1 MKRIVW
7 ICFILGFEW
16 YFYINVISNFKW
28 CVSEELSAE
37 LSLIGRLK
45 KERKK
50 ERKKETKK
58 QRNKERNKEEFKS
71 LIIFRLRY
79 VS

>member
-16 YFYINVISNFKW
+16 YFYINVISNLKW

-50 ERKKETKK
+50 ERNKETNKETK
-58 QRNKERNKEEFKS
+58 KEEFKS